1 MVWFYIPWLNESL
14 QAVDCLG
21 YMISCYHYLYQQ
33 LPVTPSM
40 ARKNIHL
47 SDLSWS
53 QQIWGKITNFTAFFK
68 HCGLK
73 RILPK
78 HERAS
83 HVIRSRI
90 GGMLQ
95 SASYV
100 HTKTTPRNVG
110 GIKRLEYFYSEHHI
124 LRGDLC
130 KSGPRYFAS
139 EKKFSLKLCPINYLW

>member
-1 MVWFYIPWLNESL
+1 MVKRIVTGCWLFR
-14 QAVDCLG
+14 
-21 YMISCYHYLYQQ
+21 LYDKL
-33 LPVTPSM
+33 LPLSHSTITSDSQYGE
-40 ARKNIHL
+40 KNIHL

-130 KSGPRYFAS
+130 KSGPRHFAS

>member
-1 MVWFYIPWLNESL
+1 MVKRIVTGCWLFR
-14 QAVDCLG
+14 
-21 YMISCYHYLYQQ
+21 LYDKL
-33 LPVTPSM
+33 LPLSRSTITSDSQYGE
-40 ARKNIHL
+40 KNIHL

-73 RILPK
+73 RILPNT
-78 HERAS
+78 RACQS
-83 HVIRSRI
+83 CYPLPHWGYQV
-90 GGMLQ
+90 LQ